1 MNIAE
6 QLPKILIALFVLGGG
21 AVIVSKIINPSSGS
35 VVVDVKVPKLSEQA
49 NRGKISF
56 DENCAQCHGENASGS
71 DNGPPLVHNIYNPG
85 HHSDMAFRLAAKRG
99 VQRHHWNF
107 GNMPQQPQVNE
118 KQMESVVFYVR
129 ELQMAN
135 GIFYQEHKMQ

>member
-1 MNIAE
+1 
-6 QLPKILIALFVLGGG
+6 
-21 AVIVSKIINPSSGS
+21 
-35 VVVDVKVPKLSEQA
+35 
-49 NRGKISF
+49 
-56 DENCAQCHGENASGS
+56 
-71 DNGPPLVHNIYNPG
+71 
-85 HHSDMAFRLAAKRG
+85 MAFRLAAKRG

>member
-1 MNIAE
+1 MKIADH
-6 QLPKILIALFVLGGG
+6 LPKLLIAFFVLGGG
-21 AVIVSKIINPSSGS
+21 AIIVSKIINPSSGS
-35 VVVDVKVPKLSEQA
+35 VIVDVKVPQLSQQA
-49 NRGKISF
+49 NQGKKNF

-71 DNGPPLVHNIYNPG
+71 ENGPPLVHNIYNPG
-85 HHSDMAFRLAAKRG
+85 HHGDMAFQLAAKRG

-107 GNMPQQPQVNE
+107 GNMPQQPQINE
-118 KQMESVVFYVR
+118 RQMESVVFYVR